1 MDELFERIA
10 NLEKEQKG
18 LNDTLNNLNK
28 EIETKKK
35 NKVQGLWLSEEAKK
49 KDKEEKEKNHK
60 NLLALYDKVSK
71 HVENNYIKHTFSFT
85 PLETS
90 FDILFITG
98 SFTNW
103 EMVEIKKIENNTF
116 TYTTY
121 LKKGYEYVYYYSSGE
136 DVLIDFNE
144 KMMKTQYKK
153 DI

>member
-60 NLLALYDKVSK
+60 NLLSLYDKV
-71 HVENNYIKHTFSFT
+71 
-85 PLETS
+85 
-90 FDILFITG
+90 
-98 SFTNW
+98 
-103 EMVEIKKIENNTF
+103 
-116 TYTTY
+116 
-121 LKKGYEYVYYYSSGE
+121 
-136 DVLIDFNE
+136 
-144 KMMKTQYKK
+144 
-153 DI
+153 